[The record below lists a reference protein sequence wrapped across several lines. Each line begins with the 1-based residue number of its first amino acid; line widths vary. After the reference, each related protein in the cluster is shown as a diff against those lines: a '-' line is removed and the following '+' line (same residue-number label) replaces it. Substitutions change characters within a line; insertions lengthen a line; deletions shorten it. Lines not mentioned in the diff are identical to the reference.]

1 MKDATHKTTIL
12 VVDDDYQFCE
22 YVCEVLKDADYAVL
36 IASDVEAGKVQY
48 RFRHPD
54 LILTDL
60 SMPGQEGGEL
70 IDHIRSKESDRPII
84 AMSGGYRHADYNL
97 EMAEVLGANAILA
110 KPFSNNDLLD
120 TIAGLLEP

>member
-1 MKDATHKTTIL
+1 MNDGTNKTTIL

-22 YVCEVLKDADYAVL
+22 YICDVLKMAGYAVL
-36 IASDVEAGKVQY
+36 VASDVESGKVQY

-70 IDHIRSKESDRPII
+70 IDHIREKEKDRPII
-84 AMSGGYRHADYNL
+84 AMSGGYRHADHNL
-97 EMAEVLGANAILA
+97 EMAEMLGANAVLG
-110 KPFSNNDLLD
+110 KPFSNSDLLA
-120 TIAGLLEP
+120 TIEGLLEP